1 MEFITTLFKG
11 QAYLKQIIT
20 LTTDFGDQ
28 DHYAGSMKGVIL
40 GINAGVII
48 VDITH
53 KIQRHDIFKAAF
65 TVRGFYSYF
74 PDDAIHV
81 VVVDPG
87 VGGDRRPIVVET
99 GHGVFVGPDNGVFT
113 LLMDNCDK
121 FNVYEVTNDEYMLN
135 NVSNTFHGRDIFAPV
150 AAHLS
155 SGIEP
160 KELGNPIKAPF
171 KLRIKQPVVSDTEI
185 IGNVIYTDSF
195 GNLITNISSDLVDGY
210 SKVKIGDIIVDTVAK
225 SYQNVAKGELIAII
239 GSSGFLEIA
248 VNQGSAADIIKDDEI
263 RVIK

>member
-1 MEFITTLFKG
+1 
-11 QAYLKQIIT
+11 LKRVIT

-28 DHYAGSMKGVIL
+28 DYYVGSMKGVIL
-40 GINAGVII
+40 GINSNAVIT
-48 VDITH
+48 DITH
-53 KIQRHDIFKAAF
+53 NIPRHDIFKAAF
-65 TVRGFYSYF
+65 TVRGFYPYF
-74 PDDAIHV
+74 SDDAIHV

-87 VGGDRRPIVVET
+87 VGSVRRPIVVET
-99 GHGVFVGPDNGVFT
+99 GHGVLVGPDNGVFT
-113 LLMDNCDK
+113 LVMDNCDK

-150 AAHLS
+150 AAHIS
-155 SGIEP
+155 AGVEP
-160 KELGNPIKAPF
+160 KELGRLINDPF

-185 IGNVIYTDSF
+185 VGEIIYTDSF
-195 GNLITNISSDLVDGY
+195 GNLITNVSSNLVAGF

-225 SYQNVAKGELIAII
+225 SYQDVAKGEFLAII

-248 VNQGSAADIIKDDEI
+248 VNQGSAADIIKDNKI